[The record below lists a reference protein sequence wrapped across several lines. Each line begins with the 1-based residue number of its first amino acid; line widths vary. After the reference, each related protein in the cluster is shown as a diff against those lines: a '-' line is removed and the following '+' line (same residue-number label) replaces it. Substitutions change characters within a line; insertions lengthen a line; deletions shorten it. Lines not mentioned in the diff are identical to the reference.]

1 MTEYTIG
8 EAAQAAG
15 VNIETLRYYER
26 RGLVPEPPRS
36 RANYRLYP
44 HESVKVVRFVKR
56 AQELGFTLN
65 EIRELLALRDGGQG
79 ASCAEVREQARNKL
93 RDIQAK
99 IRSLKTM
106 RQALSDLVNE
116 CSGRGPVATCPILE
130 ALEPEKDR

>member
-1 MTEYTIG
+1 MTAYTIG

-44 HESVKVVRFVKR
+44 HESVRVVRFVKR

-65 EIRELLALRDGGQG
+65 EVRELLSLREGGQDV
-79 ASCAEVREQARNKL
+79 SCAEVREQARRKL
-93 RDIQAK
+93 RDIETK
-99 IRSLKTM
+99 LRSLQTM
-106 RQALSDLVNE
+106 REALSQLENE
-116 CSGRGPVATCPILE
+116 CSGSGPVTACPILE
-130 ALEPEKDR
+130 ALEPENDR